1 MKTLK
6 YILVAT
12 VAALVFSACQAESP
26 ALSGITAQ
34 SETLRLNYGSKAR
47 VPAWPEPWNCTDY
60 EFTYKSANPDIAS
73 VDAYG
78 TITTEGLGTTTITA
92 SQGSYSATVTV
103 EVYAYT
109 IADLIKDDLSAGL
122 NGLWEFNK
130 GAAMKATVGKDLVP
144 HYPDGEGSL
153 GPISNDGY
161 TEETGFNKIDG
172 AILTKKS
179 ALFELTHNLSAP
191 STYTFMIDAMRPS
204 STSANKY
211 TTFFNRDLTNSADQY
226 IYWRKDGRFQFGDG
240 DHRPENTSYFSDDK
254 WIRMVM
260 TKDGKEK
267 TMAVYANGGLIQ
279 KWTGADPTVA
289 ILPEGTWCLL
299 NADNDGDDAPLYYST
314 IAVWDRSLTEEEVTK
329 LGLI

>member
-12 VAALVFSACQAESP
+12 VAALFFSACQPQSP

-34 SETLRLNYGSKAR
+34 SETIRLNYGSKAR

-60 EFTYKSANPDIAS
+60 EFTYKSANPEIAS
-73 VDAYG
+73 VDAFG

-109 IADLIKDDLSAGL
+109 IANLIQDELSSGL

-130 GAAMKATVGKDLVP
+130 GAAMKATVGVDLVP
-144 HYPDGEGSL
+144 HYPDDEGVL

-161 TEETGFNKIDG
+161 DEVTGFNKIDG
-172 AILTKKS
+172 AILTKKH
-179 ALFELTHNLSAP
+179 ALFELTHNLSSP
-191 STYTFMIDAMRPS
+191 STYTFMIDALRPA
-204 STSANKY
+204 STSDNKW

-226 IYWRKDGRFQFGDG
+226 IYWRKDGNFQFGDG
-240 DHRPENTSYFSDDK
+240 DHRSGEGYFSNDK
-254 WIRMVM
+254 WFRMVM
-260 TKDGKEK
+260 VKDGTAK
-267 TMAVYANGGLIQ
+267 TMAVYANGNLL
-279 KWTGADPTVA
+279 KSWTGADPTVA
-289 ILPEGTWCLL
+289 ILPEVKCLL

-314 IAVWDRSLTEEEVTK
+314 VAVWNKALTEEEVTK

>member
-12 VAALVFSACQAESP
+12 VAALFFSACQPQSP

-34 SETLRLNYGSKAR
+34 SETIRLNYGSKAR

-60 EFTYKSANPDIAS
+60 EFTYKSANPEIAS
-73 VDAYG
+73 VDAFG

-109 IADLIKDDLSAGL
+109 IANLIQDELSSGL

-130 GAAMKATVGKDLVP
+130 GAAMKATVGVDLVP
-144 HYPDGEGSL
+144 HYFPGQKNTI
-153 GPISNDGY
+153 GPVSNDGY
-161 TEETGFNKIDG
+161 TEVTGFNKIDG
-172 AILTKKS
+172 AILTKFC
-179 ALFELTHNLSAP
+179 ALFELTHNLSSP
-191 STYTFMIDAMRPS
+191 STYTFMIDAMRPAS
-204 STSANKY
+204 SSGQY
-211 TTFFNRDLTNSADQY
+211 TTFFNPSLDNTADQY
-226 IYWRKDGRFQFGDG
+226 IYWRKDGRINFGDG
-240 DHRPENTSYFSDDK
+240 SHRPEDYSYFSDDK
-254 WIRMVM
+254 WLRMVF
-260 TKDGKEK
+260 TKDGSAK
-267 TMAVYANGGLIQ
+267 TMAVYANSKLIER
-279 KWTGADPTVA
+279 WEGADPTVA
-289 ILPEGTWCLL
+289 SMPEGAKCLL

-314 IAVWDRSLTEEEVTK
+314 VAVWNRALTEEEVTK